1 MPSREE
7 RRAAAEARR
16 RQIRR
21 QKAGLAAGAGLLLL
35 AAVVLLALGGGD
47 SGQAR
52 RSVSRAKL
60 SPSEKAG
67 AAVGGVLAYTPYLE
81 HGSRRRREVAL
92 TFDDGPGPYT
102 RRVVKV
108 LRRLHAPATFCP
120 FGRAIIG
127 SPRELR
133 FLHRLGFPVGDHT
146 MSHPL
151 MGHLPRARQAGEIDG
166 QARLVRRAGLPYPR
180 LFRPPDGSLDA
191 DTLKLLRR
199 RNMLMVLWSVNP
211 EDYLRP
217 GARAIVSRVM
227 AGARPGSIILLHDGG
242 GDRSETVAALPFII
256 KRLRKRHLH
265 LVDVPQMLRDAPPSR
280 HQGPPPNLAG
290 V

>member
-7 RRAAAEARR
+7 RRVAAAARR

-21 QKAGLAAGAGLLLL
+21 QKAGLAAGAGLLLV
-35 AAVVLLALGGGD
+35 AVLVLLALGGGD
-47 SGQAR
+47 TGQAP
-52 RSVSRAKL
+52 RSVSAAKL
-60 SPSEKAG
+60 SPSERES
-67 AAVGGVLAYTPYLE
+67 AAVDGVLSYTAYLE
-81 HGSRRRREVAL
+81 HGSPRRREVAL

-102 RRVVKV
+102 RQVVKV
-108 LRRLHAPATFCP
+108 LKRLHAPATFFP
-120 FGRAIIG
+120 VGRAIIG
-127 SPRELR
+127 NPQALR
-133 FLHRLGFPVGDHT
+133 FLQRQGFPVGDHT
-146 MSHPL
+146 MNHPL
-151 MGHLPRARQAGEIDG
+151 MGHLPRAQQAQEIDG

-180 LFRPPDGSLDA
+180 LFRPPDGSLDG
-191 DTLKLLRR
+191 DTVKLMRR

-211 EDYLRP
+211 EDYLKP

-242 GDRSETVAALPFII
+242 GNRSEKVAALPFII

>member
-7 RRAAAEARR
+7 RRVAAAARR

-21 QKAGLAAGAGLLLL
+21 QKAGLAAGAGLLL
-35 AAVVLLALGGGD
+35 VVVVALLVVSGRD
-47 SGQAR
+47 STQAP
-52 RSVSRAKL
+52 RSVSREKL
-60 SPSEKAG
+60 SPSQQKR
-67 AAVGGVLAYTPYLE
+67 AAVDGVLAYTSYLE

-108 LRRLHAPATFCP
+108 LKRLHAPATFFP
-120 FGRAIIG
+120 VGRAIIG
-127 SPRELR
+127 SPGVLR
-133 FLHRLGFPVGDHT
+133 FLHRRGYPVGDHT
-146 MSHPL
+146 MNHPL
-151 MGHLPRARQAGEIDG
+151 MGHLPRAQQAREIDG

-180 LFRPPDGSLDA
+180 LFRPPDGSLNK
-191 DTLKLLRR
+191 DTVRLLRR
-199 RNMLMVLWSVNP
+199 RDMLMVLWSVNP

-217 GARAIVSRVM
+217 GAKAIVSRVM
-227 AGARPGSIILLHDGG
+227 SAARPGSIILLHDGG
-242 GDRSETVAALPFII
+242 GDRSETVAALPYII
-256 KRLRKRHLH
+256 KRLRKRRLH